1 MEVDPV
7 EEQNPPSNV
16 DRILSELSS
25 QASAINKHEQILT
38 EILQRLRPMQSWT
51 GPSRVLSDRYSA
63 FLVLQIFIG
72 DL

>member
-38 EILQRLRPMQSWT
+38 EILQRLRPMQS
-51 GPSRVLSDRYSA
+51 
-63 FLVLQIFIG
+63 
-72 DL
+72 